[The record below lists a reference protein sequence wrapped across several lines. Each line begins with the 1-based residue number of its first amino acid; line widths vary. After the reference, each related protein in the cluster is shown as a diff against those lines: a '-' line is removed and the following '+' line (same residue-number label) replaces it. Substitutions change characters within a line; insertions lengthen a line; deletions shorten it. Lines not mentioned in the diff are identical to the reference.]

1 MSDPVRFLVS
11 FGQAV
16 STMALYDDG
25 HPARERAVDRSYRCL
40 RDLQQHDPLPRFSF
54 LGEETIY
61 QETALRELGDW
72 EWGTRL
78 AQAGV
83 QRMELDENVT
93 REAYEEFLEE
103 MMARITLSFID
114 STEARPTRPSGI
126 KVGTLGIRGDT
137 RVLQE
142 TLEADVQVANDLILA
157 RRGSRID
164 PVDAQGSSGARE
176 APLAEA
182 EAVVRS
188 LSMAMHGDQE
198 MILPLLQLKEFDEYT
213 TTHSLNVSVLVM
225 ALAESLG
232 LAQQDVRTFGIAGLL
247 HDLGKVNVPQE
258 ILNKPGKLSEEER
271 AIMQQHPVAGAKLI
285 IESGRR
291 LDLAAAV
298 AHEHH
303 IMINGHGYP
312 TCHYRR
318 DCHKAS
324 KLVHVCDVY
333 DALRTR
339 RPYRD
344 AWEAERVLT
353 YVEERAGTEFE
364 PEAAT
369 AFVRMMRKAERGIQM
384 SPLPPGDPP
393 TEPHRRNLSD
403 PGGFRTHDLRI
414 KSPLL
419 YQLSYRVSEQL
430 AQDTRGLGRGTS
442 YRRCSP
448 NITNLR

>member
-16 STMALYDDG
+16 STMALYNDG

-40 RDLQQHDPLPRFSF
+40 RDLQQYDPHPRFSF

-61 QETALRELGDW
+61 QENALRELGDW

-93 REAYEEFLEE
+93 REGYEEFLEE

-114 STEARPTRPSGI
+114 SAEARPARSLGI

-137 RVLQE
+137 REIKE
-142 TLEADVQVANDLILA
+142 TFDDEVPVATISYALGEEAASIMSMHKEVQD
-157 RRGSRID
+157 RG
-164 PVDAQGSSGARE
+164 QL
-176 APLAEA
+176 PLAEA

-198 MILPLLQLKEFDEYT
+198 MILPLLQLREFDEYT
-213 TTHSLNVSVLVM
+213 TTHSLNVSVLTM

-247 HDLGKVNVPQE
+247 HDLGKVSIPQE
-258 ILNKPGKLSEEER
+258 ILNKPGKLSDEER
-271 AIMQQHPVAGAKLI
+271 SIMQRHPTAGAKLI

-312 TCHYRR
+312 SCHYRR

-339 RPYRD
+339 RPYRE
-344 AWEAERVLT
+344 AWDAERVLT
-353 YVEERAGTEFE
+353 YLEERAGTEFD

-369 AFVRMMRKAERGIQM
+369 AFVRMMRKVDRGIQL
-384 SPLPPGDPP
+384 SPLPPADGAAPP
-393 TEPHRRNLSD
+393 NL
-403 PGGFRTHDLRI
+403 
-414 KSPLL
+414 
-419 YQLSYRVSEQL
+419 
-430 AQDTRGLGRGTS
+430 
-442 YRRCSP
+442 
-448 NITNLR
+448 TNASAE

>member
-1 MSDPVRFLVS
+1 MSDPIRFLVS

-16 STMALYDDG
+16 STMALYNEG

-40 RDLQQHDPLPRFSF
+40 RDLQQHDPHPRFSF

-61 QETALRELGDW
+61 QDTALRELGDW

-83 QRMELDENVT
+83 QRIELDTNVT
-93 REAYEEFLEE
+93 REQYEEFLEE

-114 STEARPTRPSGI
+114 TAEARPNRPTGI
-126 KVGTLGIRGDT
+126 KVGALGIKGETRAAQEAIDAPTPIATISYSLGEEAASIQSMHREVQARGK
-137 RVLQE
+137 L
-142 TLEADVQVANDLILA
+142 
-157 RRGSRID
+157 
-164 PVDAQGSSGARE
+164 
-176 APLAEA
+176 PLAEA

-188 LSMAMHGDQE
+188 LSMAMHGDQQ
-198 MILPLLQLKEFDEYT
+198 MILPLLQLREFDEYT

-225 ALAESLG
+225 ALAESLD

-247 HDLGKVNVPQE
+247 HDLGKVSIPTD
-258 ILNKPGKLSEEER
+258 ILNKPGKLTDEER
-271 AIMQQHPVAGAKLI
+271 QIMQHHPVAGAKLI

-303 IMINGHGYP
+303 IMINGKGYP
-312 TCHYRR
+312 THHYHR

-324 KLVHVCDVY
+324 KLVHVCDVF

-344 AWEAERVLT
+344 AWETERVLT
-353 YVEERAGTEFE
+353 YIEERAGTEFE
-364 PEAAT
+364 PESAT
-369 AFVRMMRKAERGIQM
+369 AFVKMMRRVEAGIQM
-384 SPLPPGDPP
+384 SSLSPEEPVKAASNGLTPNTSVP
-393 TEPHRRNLSD
+393 T
-403 PGGFRTHDLRI
+403 
-414 KSPLL
+414 
-419 YQLSYRVSEQL
+419 
-430 AQDTRGLGRGTS
+430 
-442 YRRCSP
+442 
-448 NITNLR
+448 

>member
-1 MSDPVRFLVS
+1 MGDPVRFLVS

-16 STMALYDDG
+16 STMALYNTG

-40 RDLQQHDPLPRFSF
+40 RDLQQYDPNPRFSF

-72 EWGTRL
+72 EWASRL

-83 QRMELDENVT
+83 QRMELDTNVT
-93 REAYEEFLEE
+93 REEYEDFLEE

-114 STEARPTRPSGI
+114 SAEARPARPAGI
-126 KVGTLGIRGDT
+126 KVGTLGIRGDSRELKDT
-137 RVLQE
+137 FAEEVPVATISYALGEEAASIISMHKEVQE
-142 TLEADVQVANDLILA
+142 
-157 RRGSRID
+157 RGKL
-164 PVDAQGSSGARE
+164 
-176 APLAEA
+176 PLAEA

-198 MILPLLQLKEFDEYT
+198 MILPLLQLREFDEYT
-213 TTHSLNVSVLVM
+213 TTHSLNVSVLTM

-247 HDLGKVNVPQE
+247 HDLGKVNVPEE
-258 ILNKPGKLSEEER
+258 ILNKPGKLTDEER
-271 AIMQQHPVAGAKLI
+271 AIMQAHPAAGAKLI
-285 IESGRR
+285 IESGRQ
-291 LDLAAAV
+291 LDMAAAV

-312 TCHYRR
+312 ACHYRR

-339 RPYRD
+339 RPYRE
-344 AWEAERVLT
+344 AWEADRVLT
-353 YVEERAGTEFE
+353 YIEERAGTEFE
-364 PEAAT
+364 PDAAA
-369 AFVRMMRKAERGIQM
+369 AFVRMMRKVEGGIQH
-384 SPLPPGDPP
+384 SPVPATNGATP
-393 TEPHRRNLSD
+393 TNP
-403 PGGFRTHDLRI
+403 
-414 KSPLL
+414 
-419 YQLSYRVSEQL
+419 SESQS
-430 AQDTRGLGRGTS
+430 AASSATRASEAKKAPEGT
-442 YRRCSP
+442 P
-448 NITNLR
+448 

>member
-1 MSDPVRFLVS
+1 MSDPIRFLVS

-16 STMALYDDG
+16 STMALYKDG

-40 RDLQQHDPLPRFSF
+40 RDLQQHDPHPRFSF

-72 EWGTRL
+72 EWAKRL
-78 AQAGV
+78 AEAGV
-83 QRMELDENVT
+83 QRMELDQNVT
-93 REAYEEFLEE
+93 REQYEEFLEE

-114 STEARPTRPSGI
+114 SAEARPNRPTGI
-126 KVGTLGIRGDT
+126 KVGTLGIRGET
-137 RVLQE
+137 REVQD
-142 TLEADVQVANDLILA
+142 TLEMPVPIATITYSLGEEAASIQSMHREVQE
-157 RRGSRID
+157 RGKL
-164 PVDAQGSSGARE
+164 
-176 APLAEA
+176 PLAEA

-198 MILPLLQLKEFDEYT
+198 MILPLLQLREFDEYT

-225 ALAESLG
+225 ALAESLE
-232 LAQQDVRTFGIAGLL
+232 LAQQDVRAFGIAGLL

-258 ILNKPGKLSEEER
+258 ILNKPGKLTDQER
-271 AIMQQHPVAGAKLI
+271 QVMQQHPVAGAKLI

-312 TCHYRR
+312 TCHYHRE
-318 DCHKAS
+318 CHKAS
-324 KLVHVCDVY
+324 HLVHVCDVY

-344 AWEAERVLT
+344 AWESERVLT
-353 YVEERAGTEFE
+353 YIQERAGTEFE
-364 PEAAT
+364 PAAAT
-369 AFVRMMRKAERGIQM
+369 AFVTMMRKAEGGIQLSSM
-384 SPLPPGDPP
+384 APSNVGNGSEASRPAPAPTAPAQQNGESSAPSVPGTGPKP
-393 TEPHRRNLSD
+393 TGNQP
-403 PGGFRTHDLRI
+403 
-414 KSPLL
+414 
-419 YQLSYRVSEQL
+419 
-430 AQDTRGLGRGTS
+430 
-442 YRRCSP
+442 
-448 NITNLR
+448 

>member
-16 STMALYDDG
+16 STMALYNDG

-40 RDLQQHDPLPRFSF
+40 RDLQQYDPHPRFSF

-61 QETALRELGDW
+61 QENALRELGEW

-93 REAYEEFLEE
+93 REGYEEFLEE

-114 STEARPTRPSGI
+114 SAEARPARSSGI

-137 RVLQE
+137 RELKE
-142 TLEADVQVANDLILA
+142 TFEADVPVATISYALGEEAASIMSMHKEVQD
-157 RRGSRID
+157 RGKL
-164 PVDAQGSSGARE
+164 
-176 APLAEA
+176 PLAEA

-198 MILPLLQLKEFDEYT
+198 MILPLLQLREFDEYT
-213 TTHSLNVSVLVM
+213 TTHSLNVSVLTM

-247 HDLGKVNVPQE
+247 HDLGKVSIPEE
-258 ILNKPGKLSEEER
+258 ILNKPGKLSDEER
-271 AIMQQHPVAGAKLI
+271 SIMQQHPAAGAKLI
-285 IESGRR
+285 IDSGRR

-312 TCHYRR
+312 ACHYRR

-339 RPYRD
+339 RPYRE

-353 YVEERAGTEFE
+353 YLEERAGTEFD
-364 PEAAT
+364 PEAAS
-369 AFVRMMRKAERGIQM
+369 AFVRMMRKVDRGIQL
-384 SPLPPGDPP
+384 SPLPPADGPALSTAPVETNGAPP
-393 TEPHRRNLSD
+393 AQRSAGAP
-403 PGGFRTHDLRI
+403 P
-414 KSPLL
+414 KSP
-419 YQLSYRVSEQL
+419 E
-430 AQDTRGLGRGTS
+430 G
-442 YRRCSP
+442 
-448 NITNLR
+448 

>member
-1 MSDPVRFLVS
+1 MSGDPIQFLVS

-16 STMALYDDG
+16 STMALYNDG

-40 RDLQQHDPLPRFSF
+40 RDLQQFDPIPRFSF

-61 QETALRELGDW
+61 GETALRGLGDW
-72 EWGTRL
+72 DWGTRL

-83 QRMELDENVT
+83 QRMELANHVT
-93 REAYEEFLEE
+93 REEYEEFLEE
-103 MMARITLSFID
+103 MMARITLSVID
-114 STEARPTRPSGI
+114 SAESRPTRASGI
-126 KVGTLGIRGDT
+126 KVGTLGIRG
-137 RVLQE
+137 E
-142 TLEADVQVANDLILA
+142 
-157 RRGSRID
+157 
-164 PVDAQGSSGARE
+164 ARE
-176 APLAEA
+176 IEETPDGDIPVATISYSLGDEAASILSMHKEVQERGKLPLAEA

-188 LSMAMHGDQE
+188 LSMAMHGDSQ

-213 TTHSLNVSVLVM
+213 TTHSLNVSVLTM

-232 LAQQDVRTFGIAGLL
+232 LATDDVRTFGIAGLL

-258 ILNKPGKLSEEER
+258 ILNKPGKLTDQER
-271 AIMQQHPVAGAKLI
+271 EVMQQHPTAGAKLI

-312 TCHYRR
+312 KRHYDR

-324 KLVHVCDVY
+324 KLVHVCDVF

-344 AWEAERVLT
+344 AWESERALT
-353 YVEERAGTEFE
+353 YIEERAGTEFE

-369 AFVRMMRKAERGIQM
+369 AFVAMMRKAESGIQL
-384 SPLPPGDPP
+384 SPMPEAAGNGVAVPLNEAADAAGQQAGSTTLPLGEAPQP
-393 TEPHRRNLSD
+393 T
-403 PGGFRTHDLRI
+403 T
-414 KSPLL
+414 
-419 YQLSYRVSEQL
+419 
-430 AQDTRGLGRGTS
+430 
-442 YRRCSP
+442 
-448 NITNLR
+448 

>member
-1 MSDPVRFLVS
+1 
-11 FGQAV
+11 
-16 STMALYDDG
+16 MALYNDG
-25 HPARERAVDRSYRCL
+25 HPARERAVDRSYGCL
-40 RDLQQHDPLPRFSF
+40 RDLQQHDPNPRFSF

-83 QRMELDENVT
+83 QRIELDTNVT
-93 REAYEEFLEE
+93 REQYEAFLEE

-114 STEARPTRPSGI
+114 SAEARPSRPTGI
-126 KVGTLGIRGDT
+126 KIGSLGIRGET
-137 RVLQE
+137 KQLQE
-142 TLEADVQVANDLILA
+142 KLDAPAPVATISYSLGEEAASIQSMHKEVLE
-157 RRGSRID
+157 RGKL
-164 PVDAQGSSGARE
+164 
-176 APLAEA
+176 PLAEA

-198 MILPLLQLKEFDEYT
+198 MILPLLQLREFDEYT

-225 ALAESLG
+225 ALAESVGLG
-232 LAQQDVRTFGIAGLL
+232 PQDVRTFGVAGLL
-247 HDLGKVNVPQE
+247 HDLGKVHIPQD
-258 ILNKPGKLSEEER
+258 ILNKPGKLTDQER
-271 AIMQQHPVAGAKLI
+271 QVMQQHPVAGAKMI

-303 IMINGHGYP
+303 IMINGLGYP
-312 TCHYRR
+312 TQHYRR

-353 YVEERAGTEFE
+353 YIEERAGTEFE
-364 PEAAT
+364 TEAAT
-369 AFVRMMRKAERGIQM
+369 TFVGLMRRVEGGIQR
-384 SPLPPGDPP
+384 SPMPPAIETAPVTSPVENGAGSAPQVAPP
-393 TEPHRRNLSD
+393 KPPER
-403 PGGFRTHDLRI
+403 
-414 KSPLL
+414 SP
-419 YQLSYRVSEQL
+419 
-430 AQDTRGLGRGTS
+430 
-442 YRRCSP
+442 
-448 NITNLR
+448 

>member
-1 MSDPVRFLVS
+1 MSDPIRFLVS

-16 STMALYDDG
+16 STMALYNDG

-40 RDLQQHDPLPRFSF
+40 RDLQQHDPHPRFSF

-61 QETALRELGDW
+61 QDTALRELGDW

-78 AQAGV
+78 GQAGV
-83 QRMELDENVT
+83 QRIELDTNVT
-93 REAYEEFLEE
+93 REQYEEFLEE

-114 STEARPTRPSGI
+114 TAEARPNRPTGI
-126 KVGTLGIRGDT
+126 KVGALGIKGETRAAQEAIDAPTPIATISYSLGEEAASIQSMHREVQARGK
-137 RVLQE
+137 L
-142 TLEADVQVANDLILA
+142 
-157 RRGSRID
+157 
-164 PVDAQGSSGARE
+164 
-176 APLAEA
+176 PLAEA

-198 MILPLLQLKEFDEYT
+198 MILPLLQLREFDEYT

-225 ALAESLG
+225 ALAESLD

-247 HDLGKVNVPQE
+247 HDLGKVSIPTD
-258 ILNKPGKLSEEER
+258 ILNKPGKLTDEER
-271 AIMQQHPVAGAKLI
+271 QIMQQHPVAGAKLI

-303 IMINGHGYP
+303 IMINGKGYP
-312 TCHYRR
+312 THHYHR

-324 KLVHVCDVY
+324 KLVHVCDVF

-344 AWEAERVLT
+344 AWETERVLT
-353 YVEERAGTEFE
+353 YIEERAGTEFE
-364 PEAAT
+364 PESAT
-369 AFVRMMRKAERGIQM
+369 AFVKMMRRVEAGIQM
-384 SPLPPGDPP
+384 SSLSPEEPVKAASNGLTPNTSVP
-393 TEPHRRNLSD
+393 T
-403 PGGFRTHDLRI
+403 
-414 KSPLL
+414 
-419 YQLSYRVSEQL
+419 
-430 AQDTRGLGRGTS
+430 
-442 YRRCSP
+442 
-448 NITNLR
+448 

>member
-1 MSDPVRFLVS
+1 MSDPVQFLVS

-16 STMALYDDG
+16 STMALYNDG

-40 RDLQQHDPLPRFSF
+40 RDLQQFDPTPRFSF

-61 QETALRELGDW
+61 GEKALRELGDW

-83 QRMELDENVT
+83 QRMELASNVT
-93 REAYEEFLEE
+93 RDEYEEFLEE
-103 MMARITLSFID
+103 MMARITLSVID
-114 STEARPTRPSGI
+114 SAESRPTRSSGI
-126 KVGTLGIRGDT
+126 KVGTLGIRGET
-137 RVLQE
+137 REIEE
-142 TLEADVQVANDLILA
+142 TFEADVPVAMISYSLGEEAASIQSMHKEVQQ
-157 RRGSRID
+157 RGKL
-164 PVDAQGSSGARE
+164 
-176 APLAEA
+176 PLAEA

-188 LSMAMHGDQE
+188 LSMAMHGDSD

-213 TTHSLNVSVLVM
+213 TTHSLNVSVLTM

-232 LAQQDVRTFGIAGLL
+232 LATQDVRTFGIAGLL
-247 HDLGKVNVPQE
+247 HDLGKVNVPQD
-258 ILNKPGKLSEEER
+258 ILNKPGKLTDEER
-271 AIMQQHPVAGAKLI
+271 MVMQQHPVAGARLI

-312 TCHYRR
+312 KRHYDR

-324 KLVHVCDVY
+324 KIVHVCDVF

-344 AWEAERVLT
+344 SWESERALA
-353 YVEERAGTEFE
+353 YIEERAGTEFE

-369 AFVRMMRKAERGIQM
+369 AFVAMMRKAEGGIQL
-384 SPLPPGDPP
+384 SPMPETAGGAP
-393 TEPHRRNLSD
+393 EPATKPAPDS
-403 PGGFRTHDLRI
+403 
-414 KSPLL
+414 
-419 YQLSYRVSEQL
+419 
-430 AQDTRGLGRGTS
+430 TS
-442 YRRCSP
+442 
-448 NITNLR
+448 

>member
-1 MSDPVRFLVS
+1 MSDPIRFLVS

-16 STMALYDDG
+16 STMALYNDG
-25 HPARERAVDRSYRCL
+25 HPARERAVDRSYGCL
-40 RDLQQHDPLPRFSF
+40 RDLQANDPNPRFSF

-83 QRMELDENVT
+83 QRIELDTNVT
-93 REAYEEFLEE
+93 REQYEEFLEE

-114 STEARPTRPSGI
+114 SAEARPNRPTGI
-126 KVGTLGIRGDT
+126 KVGALGIRGET
-137 RVLQE
+137 RHLQE
-142 TLEADVQVANDLILA
+142 TLDAPAPVATISYSLGEEAASIQSMHKDVLE
-157 RRGSRID
+157 RGKL
-164 PVDAQGSSGARE
+164 
-176 APLAEA
+176 PLAEA

-188 LSMAMHGDQE
+188 LSMAMHGDQA
-198 MILPLLQLKEFDEYT
+198 MILPLLQLREFDEYT

-225 ALAESLG
+225 ALAESVG
-232 LAQQDVRTFGIAGLL
+232 LAPQDVRTFGVAGLL
-247 HDLGKVNVPQE
+247 HDLGKVHIPKD
-258 ILNKPGKLSEEER
+258 ILNKPGKLTDQER
-271 AIMQQHPVAGAKLI
+271 QVMQAHPVAGAKMI

-303 IMINGHGYP
+303 IMINGLGYP
-312 TCHYRR
+312 THHYRR

-344 AWEAERVLT
+344 AWETERVLT
-353 YVEERAGTEFE
+353 YIEERAGTEFE
-364 PEAAT
+364 PEAAK
-369 AFVRMMRKAERGIQM
+369 AFVGMMRQVEGGIQR
-384 SPLPPGDPP
+384 SPMPPANGAEPSTSQGENKVDSAPPALPGVPP
-393 TEPHRRNLSD
+393 KPPE
-403 PGGFRTHDLRI
+403 G
-414 KSPLL
+414 SP
-419 YQLSYRVSEQL
+419 
-430 AQDTRGLGRGTS
+430 
-442 YRRCSP
+442 
-448 NITNLR
+448 

>member
-16 STMALYDDG
+16 STMALYNDG

-40 RDLQQHDPLPRFSF
+40 RDLQQYDPHPRFSF

-61 QETALRELGDW
+61 QESALRELGDW

-83 QRMELDENVT
+83 QRMELDTNVT

-114 STEARPTRPSGI
+114 SAEARPTRPSGI

-137 RVLQE
+137 KELQE
-142 TLEADVQVANDLILA
+142 TFEAEVQVATISYALGEEAASIQSMHRDVQE
-157 RRGSRID
+157 RGKL
-164 PVDAQGSSGARE
+164 
-176 APLAEA
+176 PLAEA

-198 MILPLLQLKEFDEYT
+198 MILPLLQLREFDEYT
-213 TTHSLNVSVLVM
+213 TTHSLNVSVLTM

-258 ILNKPGKLSEEER
+258 ILNKPGKLTDEER
-271 AIMQQHPVAGAKLI
+271 TIMQQHPVAGAKLI

-312 TCHYRR
+312 ACHYRR

-344 AWEAERVLT
+344 AWEAERVLA
-353 YVEERAGTEFE
+353 YLEERAGTEFE
-364 PEAAT
+364 PDAAT
-369 AFVRMMRKAERGIQM
+369 AFVRMMRKVDRGIQM
-384 SPLPPGDPP
+384 SPLPPGDGAAPSNPAAENNAGAARSAPAGAPP
-393 TEPHRRNLSD
+393 KPPE
-403 PGGFRTHDLRI
+403 G
-414 KSPLL
+414 SP
-419 YQLSYRVSEQL
+419 
-430 AQDTRGLGRGTS
+430 
-442 YRRCSP
+442 
-448 NITNLR
+448 

>member
-1 MSDPVRFLVS
+1 MSDPIRFLVS

-16 STMALYDDG
+16 STMALYNEG

-40 RDLQQHDPLPRFSF
+40 RDLQQHDPHPRFSF

-72 EWGTRL
+72 EWGSRL

-83 QRMELDENVT
+83 QRMELESNVT
-93 REAYEEFLEE
+93 RDQYEEFLEE

-114 STEARPTRPSGI
+114 TAEARPNRPTGI
-126 KVGTLGIRGDT
+126 KVGALGIRG
-137 RVLQE
+137 E
-142 TLEADVQVANDLILA
+142 T
-157 RRGSRID
+157 
-164 PVDAQGSSGARE
+164 RE
-176 APLAEA
+176 AEESLNAPAPVATISYSLGEEAASIQSMHREVQERGKLPLAEA

-198 MILPLLQLKEFDEYT
+198 MILPLLQLREFDEYT

-247 HDLGKVNVPQE
+247 HDLGKVHVPRD
-258 ILNKPGKLSEEER
+258 ILNKPGKLTDEER
-271 AIMQQHPVAGAKLI
+271 LVMQQHPVAGAKMI

-312 TCHYRR
+312 TYHYRR

-344 AWEAERVLT
+344 AWEGGRVVT
-353 YVEERAGTEFE
+353 YIEERAGTEFE
-364 PEAAT
+364 PEAAA
-369 AFVRMMRKAERGIQM
+369 AFVKMIHKVESGIQRSTM
-384 SPLPPGDPP
+384 PPANGAAPATPPVENRADAAPSVPSLTPPKPSEGSP
-393 TEPHRRNLSD
+393 
-403 PGGFRTHDLRI
+403 
-414 KSPLL
+414 
-419 YQLSYRVSEQL
+419 
-430 AQDTRGLGRGTS
+430 
-442 YRRCSP
+442 
-448 NITNLR
+448 

>member
-1 MSDPVRFLVS
+1 MSDPVQFLVS

-16 STMALYDDG
+16 STMALYNDG

-40 RDLQQHDPLPRFSF
+40 RDLHQHDPLPRFSF

-114 STEARPTRPSGI
+114 SAEARATRPSGI
-126 KVGTLGIRGDT
+126 KVGTLGIRGDS
-137 RVLQE
+137 RVLPE
-142 TLEADVQVANDLILA
+142 TLAAELQVARLSYSLGEEAASIQSMHREVED
-157 RRGSRID
+157 RGKL
-164 PVDAQGSSGARE
+164 
-176 APLAEA
+176 PLAEA

-213 TTHSLNVSVLVM
+213 TTHSLNVSVLTM

-247 HDLGKVNVPQE
+247 HDLGKVSVPQE

-271 AIMQQHPVAGAKLI
+271 LVMQQHPVAGAKLI

-303 IMINGHGYP
+303 IMINGQGYP
-312 TCHYRR
+312 THHYHR

-344 AWEAERVLT
+344 AWESERVLT
-353 YVEERAGTEFE
+353 YLEERAGTEFE
-364 PEAAT
+364 PEAAN
-369 AFVRMMRKAERGIQM
+369 AFVRMMRKAEKGIQL
-384 SPLPPGDPP
+384 SPMPEAP
-393 TEPHRRNLSD
+393 EN
-403 PGGFRTHDLRI
+403 
-414 KSPLL
+414 
-419 YQLSYRVSEQL
+419 
-430 AQDTRGLGRGTS
+430 A
-442 YRRCSP
+442 
-448 NITNLR
+448 